1 MLTKIHNIKS
11 LVTYDD
17 DINDVVIQTPKNIII
32 KDDRIDSVN
41 FKDIDFEVDS
51 EINAN
56 NTILSPGFIDSHTHL
71 IFASNR
77 ADDFSK
83 RISGQSYID
92 IANSGGGIKSS
103 INSFR
108 KTSKEE
114 IVKDCEKKIS
124 YFLKNGTTTIEV
136 KSGYGLSLEDEL
148 KSLNILKELNNK
160 SDVGLISTFMGA
172 HDFPPEIKD
181 KESYVDLI
189 CNEMIPEVRSNNLAE
204 FCDVF
209 CEQGYFDINQT
220 LKISQ
225 CANDYN
231 LKMKL
236 HADEFNDSGA
246 AFIAGEINA
255 VSADHL
261 MQSNEP
267 GLRNMAKNN
276 VVATILP
283 ATTLFLGMKTYAN
296 ARRMI
301 DYGCDIAVASDYNP
315 GSNTIY
321 SIPSVMAL
329 ATLYCGLTINEVF
342 KAVTFNAA
350 KALNR
355 SHFLGMI
362 KKDYIADILFWD
374 INSINEIPYWF
385 NSDRLTS
392 VMKNGKL
399 VFQNE
404 IN

>member
-1 MLTKIHNIKS
+1 M
-11 LVTYDD
+11 
-17 DINDVVIQTPKNIII
+17 
-32 KDDRIDSVN
+32 
-41 FKDIDFEVDS
+41 
-51 EINAN
+51 
-56 NTILSPGFIDSHTHL
+56 
-71 IFASNR
+71 
-77 ADDFSK
+77 
-83 RISGQSYID
+83 
-92 IANSGGGIKSS
+92 
-103 INSFR
+103 
-108 KTSKEE
+108 
-114 IVKDCEKKIS
+114 
-124 YFLKNGTTTIEV
+124 
-136 KSGYGLSLEDEL
+136 EDEL
-148 KSLNILKELNNK
+148 KSLNIIKELNEK
-160 SDVGLISTFMGA
+160 SDVDLVSTFMGA

-181 KESYVDLI
+181 KDSYVDLI
-189 CNEMIPEVRSNNLAE
+189 CNEMIPEVKSNNLAE

-225 CANDYN
+225 CAHDYN

-246 AFIAGEINA
+246 AFIAGEIKA

-261 MQSNEP
+261 MQANES

-296 ARRMI
+296 ARKMI
-301 DYGCDIAVASDYNP
+301 EFGCDVAVASDYNP

-355 SHFLGMI
+355 SHVLGMI

-374 INSINEIPYWF
+374 INSISEIPYWF
-385 NSDRLTS
+385 NSDRITS
-392 VMKNGKL
+392 VIKNGKL

>member
-1 MLTKIHNIKS
+1 MLTKIYNIKY
-11 LVTYDD
+11 LATFDD
-17 DINDVVIQTPKNIII
+17 DRNDVVIQTPKNIII
-32 KDDRIDSVN
+32 KDDKIDSIN
-41 FKDIDFEVDS
+41 FEDIDYEVDY

-56 NTILSPGFIDSHTHL
+56 NALLSPGFIDSHTHL

-108 KTSKEE
+108 KTPKEE
-114 IVKDCEKKIS
+114 ILKDCEKKIPF
-124 YFLKNGTTTIEV
+124 FLKNGTTTIEA
-136 KSGYGLSLEDEL
+136 KSGYGLSVEDEL
-148 KSLNILKELNNK
+148 KSLNIIKELNEK
-160 SDVGLISTFMGA
+160 SDVDLVSTFMGA

-181 KESYVDLI
+181 KNSYVDLI
-189 CNEMIPEVRSNNLAE
+189 CNEMIPEVSSNNLAE

-209 CEQGYFDINQT
+209 CEQGYFDIEQT

-225 CANDYN
+225 CAHDYN

-246 AFIAGEINA
+246 AFIAGEIKA

-261 MQSNEP
+261 MQANES
-267 GLRNMAKNN
+267 GLRNMSKNN
-276 VVATILP
+276 VIATILP
-283 ATTLFLGMKTYAN
+283 GTTLFLGMRTYAN
-296 ARRMI
+296 ARKMI
-301 DYGCDIAVASDYNP
+301 DLGCDVAVASDYNP

-355 SHFLGMI
+355 SHVLGMI
-362 KKDYIADILFWD
+362 KEDYIADILFWD
-374 INSINEIPYWF
+374 INSISEIPYWF
-385 NSDRLTS
+385 NADRITS
-392 VMKNGKL
+392 VIKNGKL

>member
-1 MLTKIHNIKS
+1 MLTKIYNIKY

-17 DINDVVIQTPKNIII
+17 DRNDVVIQTPKNIII
-32 KDDRIDSVN
+32 KDDKIDSVN
-41 FKDIDFEVDS
+41 FKDIDYEVDY

-56 NTILSPGFIDSHTHL
+56 NALLSPGFIDSHTHL
-71 IFASNR
+71 IFTSNR

-114 IVKDCEKKIS
+114 IFKDCEKKIPF
-124 YFLKNGTTTIEV
+124 FLKNGTTTIEV

-148 KSLNILKELNNK
+148 KSLNIIKELNEK
-160 SDVGLISTFMGA
+160 FDVDLVPTFMGA

-181 KESYVDLI
+181 KNSYVDLI
-189 CNEMIPEVRSNNLAE
+189 CNEMIPEVSSKNLAE

-209 CEQGYFDINQT
+209 CEQGYFDIEKT

-225 CANDYN
+225 CAHDYN

-246 AFIAGEINA
+246 AFIAGEIKA
-255 VSADHL
+255 ISADHL
-261 MQSNEP
+261 MESNEL

-276 VVATILP
+276 VIATILP
-283 ATTLFLGMKTYAN
+283 GTTLFLGMRTYAN
-296 ARRMI
+296 ARKMI
-301 DYGCDIAVASDYNP
+301 DLGCDVAVASDYNP

-350 KALNR
+350 KAVSR
-355 SHFLGMI
+355 SHVLGMI
-362 KKDYIADILFWD
+362 KKGYIADILFWD
-374 INSINEIPYWF
+374 INNINEIPYWF
-385 NSDRLTS
+385 NSDRLTY

-399 VFQNE
+399 VCQNE

>member
-1 MLTKIHNIKS
+1 
-11 LVTYDD
+11 
-17 DINDVVIQTPKNIII
+17 
-32 KDDRIDSVN
+32 
-41 FKDIDFEVDS
+41 
-51 EINAN
+51 
-56 NTILSPGFIDSHTHL
+56 
-71 IFASNR
+71 
-77 ADDFSK
+77 
-83 RISGQSYID
+83 
-92 IANSGGGIKSS
+92 
-103 INSFR
+103 
-108 KTSKEE
+108 
-114 IVKDCEKKIS
+114 
-124 YFLKNGTTTIEV
+124 
-136 KSGYGLSLEDEL
+136 
-148 KSLNILKELNNK
+148 
-160 SDVGLISTFMGA
+160 MGA

-189 CNEMIPEVRSNNLAE
+189 CNEMIPEVKSNNLAE

-225 CANDYN
+225 CAHDYN

-246 AFIAGEINA
+246 AFIAGEIKA

-261 MQSNEP
+261 MQANES

-283 ATTLFLGMKTYAN
+283 ATTLFLGLKTYAN
-296 ARRMI
+296 ARKMI
-301 DYGCDIAVASDYNP
+301 EFGCDVAVASDYNP

-362 KKDYIADILFWD
+362 KKDYTADILFWD
-374 INSINEIPYWF
+374 IDSISEIPYWF
-385 NSDRLTS
+385 NADRITS
-392 VMKNGKL
+392 VIKNGTL

-404 IN
+404 VN

>member
-1 MLTKIHNIKS
+1 MLTKIYNIKS

-17 DINDVVIQTPKNIII
+17 DKNDIVIQSPKNIFI
-32 KDDRIDSVN
+32 KDGIIESIN
-41 FKDIDFEVDS
+41 FKDIDIEVDD

-56 NTILSPGFIDSHTHL
+56 DTILSPGFIDSHTHL

-124 YFLKNGTTTIEV
+124 FFLKNGTTTIEV
-136 KSGYGLSLEDEL
+136 KSGYGLSVKDEL
-148 KSLNILKELNNK
+148 KSLDIINELNEK
-160 SDVGLISTFMGA
+160 FDIDLVSTFMGA

-181 KESYVDLI
+181 KDSYIDLI
-189 CNEMIPEVRSNNLAE
+189 CNEMIPDVSSNNLAE

-209 CEQGYFDINQT
+209 CEQGYFDIDQT

-225 CANDYN
+225 CAHDYN

-246 AFIAGEINA
+246 AFIAGEIKA

-261 MQSNEP
+261 MKSNEL

-276 VVATILP
+276 VIATILP
-283 ATTLFLGMKTYAN
+283 ATTLFLGMQTYAN

-301 DYGCDIAVASDYNP
+301 DFGCDVAVASDYNP
-315 GSNTIY
+315 GSSTIY

-329 ATLYCGLTINEVF
+329 ATLYCGLSINEVF

-355 SHFLGMI
+355 SHVLGMI

>member
-1 MLTKIHNIKS
+1 MLTKIYNIKY

-17 DINDVVIQTPKNIII
+17 DRNDVVIQTPKNIVI
-32 KDDRIDSVN
+32 KDDKIDSIN
-41 FKDIDFEVDS
+41 FEDIDYEVDY

-56 NTILSPGFIDSHTHL
+56 NALLSPGFIDSHTHL
-71 IFASNR
+71 IFTSNR

-103 INSFR
+103 INLFR
-108 KTSKEE
+108 KTPKEE
-114 IVKDCEKKIS
+114 ILKDCEKKIPF
-124 YFLKNGTTTIEV
+124 FLKNGTTTIEA
-136 KSGYGLSLEDEL
+136 KSGYGLSVEDEL
-148 KSLNILKELNNK
+148 KSLNIIKELNEK
-160 SDVGLISTFMGA
+160 SDVDLVSTFMGA

-181 KESYVDLI
+181 KNSYVDLI
-189 CNEMIPEVRSNNLAE
+189 CNEMIPEVSSNNLAE

-209 CEQGYFDINQT
+209 CEQGYFDIEQT
-220 LKISQ
+220 FKISQ
-225 CANDYN
+225 CADDYN

-246 AFIAGEINA
+246 AFIAGEIKA

-261 MQSNEP
+261 MQANES
-267 GLRNMAKNN
+267 GLRNMSKNN
-276 VVATILP
+276 VIATILP
-283 ATTLFLGMKTYAN
+283 GTTLFLGMRTYAN
-296 ARRMI
+296 ARKMI
-301 DYGCDIAVASDYNP
+301 DLGCDVAVASDYNP

-355 SHFLGMI
+355 SHVLGMI
-362 KKDYIADILFWD
+362 KEDYIADILFWD
-374 INSINEIPYWF
+374 INSISEIPYWF
-385 NSDRLTS
+385 NADRITS
-392 VMKNGKL
+392 VIKNGKL